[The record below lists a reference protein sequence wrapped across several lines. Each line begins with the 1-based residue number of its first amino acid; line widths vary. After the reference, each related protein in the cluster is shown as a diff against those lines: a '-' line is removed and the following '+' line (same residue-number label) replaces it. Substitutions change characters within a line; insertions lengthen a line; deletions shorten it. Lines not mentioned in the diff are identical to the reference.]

1 MGGAYMDR
9 CVLDKGIKK
18 KKKQTSESY
27 GYELWVKSAL

>member
-18 KKKQTSESY
+18 KTKQTSVQ
-27 GYELWVKSAL
+27 ELWVKSAL